1 LDEQEPFAC
10 RTGAIPL
17 LFRTPPRFKFLED
30 QTMADLPTPPEH
42 LSQSSREWW
51 ASVLRDYA
59 LEPHHLRLLQA
70 AAESWDRF
78 QQARETIARDGLTV
92 PTADGG
98 LKAHPCVAIERDS
111 RLAFARLLR
120 ELDLDCGSPTD
131 TTRPPALASNRRI

>member
-1 LDEQEPFAC
+1 
-10 RTGAIPL
+10 
-17 LFRTPPRFKFLED
+17 
-30 QTMADLPTPPEH
+30 MADLPTPPEH

-51 ASVLRDYA
+51 ASVLRDYS